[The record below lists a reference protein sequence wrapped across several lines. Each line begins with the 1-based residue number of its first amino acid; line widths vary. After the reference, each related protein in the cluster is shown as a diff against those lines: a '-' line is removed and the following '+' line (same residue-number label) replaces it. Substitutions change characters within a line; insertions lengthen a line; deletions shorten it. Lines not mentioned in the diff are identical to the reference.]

1 MYVHSH
7 KVHHPQSS
15 RTNGSSPFG
24 IHIALENLSRIIHRS
39 AGKYPL
45 NQKRRRGG
53 YLSEGG
59 RAQEVIHPDAVDAT
73 TSIITKQET
82 EFHPYPEWRER
93 MLQKCVASGRHGF
106 LTSPAWRAKL
116 NPNTGVYELSQWL
129 RKWRKDEEEGAE
141 AETEAEETLDEDESE
156 QESLIS
162 DAEWEGW
169 RRELE
174 SEAPI
179 RPDSPALKFAQ
190 EGNPW
195 TSESTQPSFVTESD
209 GLRRGRGRK
218 NTLVSGRDRVL
229 EGIVKR
235 TTEHSVPP
243 YSMLQAQLSGASM
256 SSVLSPS
263 AGVVVDS
270 VSSSGIG
277 PGSADR
283 RPSSPSV
290 SMTTSPQRSSVPIR
304 GRSAT
309 VSAPSAA
316 PDPPSHNTV
325 AIPLPSLPDT
335 LENSRLPGLG
345 GGLGSSRPSDTVTTI
360 SALRSADHEA
370 APKMGMG
377 RAWSNKGKRRETTEY
392 NPTREEASFESQSLV
407 IETPSDAWTRSYD
420 EGLDRLR
427 QMSSP
432 GIRQSSSKS
441 LLLKGLTLRD
451 R

>member
-141 AETEAEETLDEDESE
+141 AEETLDEDESD

-325 AIPLPSLPDT
+325 AIPLPSLPYT

-432 GIRQSSSKS
+432 GIRQSSSRS